1 MLPFLFLPGYYLYLS
16 VLQDKMQAAEE
27 ARIAKLQ
34 GYFRSFTESQRVITP
49 IINKCLEG
57 MDLAADIC
65 DPKKVT
71 ILFTHWEQQII

>member
-1 MLPFLFLPGYYLYLS
+1 
-16 VLQDKMQAAEE
+16 MQAAEE

-65 DPKKVT
+65 DPKKVS
-71 ILFTHWEQQII
+71 ILFTH